1 MTDRTL
7 VVTND
12 FPPRRGGIQSF
23 VYELAAR
30 QPPDEVVVFAPQWRG
45 ADVFDLSLP
54 FHVERYGRELMLP
67 TPDVVRRARQLV
79 RFHGCTRVAFGAT
92 APLAG
97 MAGALR
103 QAGAERIIGITHG
116 HEAAWAATPGT
127 NAFIKLVG
135 EQTDCVTFLGDYTR
149 RRLAK
154 AMTPSAA
161 QRMRQLVPGVDIR
174 SFHPGNRLA
183 GDAVRQRYA
192 LAGRQV
198 IVCVSRLMRRKGQD
212 ALIRALPQIREALG
226 DVALLLVGG
235 GPYRGE
241 LTDIAA
247 DQNVASHVVFTGSVP
262 TADLPGYYAAADVF
276 AMPCRTRNRG
286 WDVEGL
292 GIVYLEAAASGVPVI
307 AGNSG
312 GAPDAVVAG
321 DTGLVVDGTSIS
333 AVAAAVIEILA
344 DPVRAARMGQA
355 GRGWVT
361 SEWTWDHSA
370 DRFGDLLRGDDPD
383 LVHP

>member
-7 VVTND
+7 IVTND

-23 VYELAAR
+23 VYELVAR
-30 QPPDEVVVFAPQWRG
+30 QPPDEVVVFAPQWRD
-45 ADVFDLSLP
+45 AEVFDASLP
-54 FHVERYGRELMLP
+54 FPVERYSRELMLP
-67 TPDVVRRARQLV
+67 TPSVVRRARQLI
-79 RFHGCTRVAFGAT
+79 RSYGCTRVAFGAT

-97 MAGALR
+97 MASVLR
-103 QAGAERIIGITHG
+103 HAGVERIVGITHG

-127 NAFIKLVG
+127 NGFIKLVG
-135 EQTDCVTFLGDYTR
+135 DQTDCVTFLGEYTR
-149 RRLAK
+149 RRLAR
-154 AMTPSAA
+154 AMTPAAA
-161 QRMRQLVPGVDIR
+161 QRMRQLVPGVDIT
-174 SFHPGNRLA
+174 SFHPGNRPA
-183 GDAVRQRYA
+183 GDAIRQRYA
-192 LAGRQV
+192 LHGRQV

-212 ALIRALPQIREALG
+212 ALIRALPKIREELG

-235 GPYRGE
+235 GPYRSV
-241 LTDIAA
+241 LTQIAREENVEA
-247 DQNVASHVVFTGSVP
+247 DVIFTGSVA
-262 TADLPGYYAAADVF
+262 TSDLPAFYAAADVF

-333 AVAAAVIEILA
+333 AVARAATEILA
-344 DPVRAARMGQA
+344 DPVRAKEMGQA
-355 GRGWVT
+355 GREWVT

-370 DRFGDLLRGDDPD
+370 ARFDDLLRGNDPD
-383 LVHP
+383 LLHP